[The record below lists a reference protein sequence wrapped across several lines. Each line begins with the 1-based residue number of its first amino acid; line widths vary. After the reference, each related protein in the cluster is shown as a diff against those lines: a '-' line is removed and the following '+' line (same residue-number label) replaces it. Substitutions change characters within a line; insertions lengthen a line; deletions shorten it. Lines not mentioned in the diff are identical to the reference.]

1 MRFTYDHYY
10 AYDELSGALKE
21 LAQTYP
27 DLVSVQPIGKSGQG
41 RDILVATVT
50 TKATGCDGSKPGFY
64 VDGNHHAGE
73 VTGSMVALD
82 TADYLASS
90 YGVNPDVTKLLDTVS
105 FYIHPR
111 VSPDGAEVFL
121 TTPETMR
128 SVPRLYPFAEWE
140 EMPGLYPADVD
151 IIRRESQLKPV
162 TWQQRPPP

>member
-73 VTGSMVALD
+73 VTGSMVAL
-82 TADYLASS
+82 TTLRPATGSTLTSPSCWTPCLSTSTHGYRPTGRRSS
-90 YGVNPDVTKLLDTVS
+90 S
-105 FYIHPR
+105 RRPR
-111 VSPDGAEVFL
+111 P
-121 TTPETMR
+121 
-128 SVPRLYPFAEWE
+128 
-140 EMPGLYPADVD
+140 
-151 IIRRESQLKPV
+151 
-162 TWQQRPPP
+162 